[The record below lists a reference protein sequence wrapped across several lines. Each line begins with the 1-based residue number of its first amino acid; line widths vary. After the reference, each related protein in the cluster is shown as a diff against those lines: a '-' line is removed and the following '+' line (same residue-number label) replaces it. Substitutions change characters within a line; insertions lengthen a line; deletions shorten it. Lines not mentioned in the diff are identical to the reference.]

1 MKEQQRN
8 GSRFVALADVD
19 IGEFSSDQ
27 TAPAGMLLNQAH
39 GGVASGVLDGS
50 HGRSLAQ
57 AESSKHIYDIVPTS
71 LNMENHVAVH
81 IDNKKAGSKLS
92 TLPARGQ
99 KIPKKDTILKG
110 GSKGVVKFKADLD
123 SSKVEASG
131 PFGATDNFDGSSN
144 SLVQWW
150 DNVSY
155 ENQISDGMQE

>member
-50 HGRSLAQ
+50 HGRDTVVQ
-57 AESSKHIYDIVPTS
+57 VPTS

-110 GSKGVVKFKADLD
+110 GQHMVVANRVTSLLADLD